1 LPLLLYEQSERRVRV
16 LGGVSMRVNLRVS
29 GCDDRVVDRR
39 ERIQVIMRRVRVM
52 VRVRVRVRVRH

>member
-1 LPLLLYEQSERRVRV
+1 M
-16 LGGVSMRVNLRVS
+16 GGVSMRVNLRVS